1 MPVSSKARNRKHKK
15 EQFMKMSRLAITL
28 FGGALLFGSVVLA
41 GVANKTTLNVGEKIN
56 VQGKSLDPGAYKV
69 EWTGTGST
77 AQVSLLK
84 GKDVV
89 ATFPAQVTEESNKN
103 PDNAYGSVAGPDGS
117 RSLTAIYVGGQRTV
131 LQLDQA
137 AASQPSTT
145 QNAK

>member
-1 MPVSSKARNRKHKK
+1 
-15 EQFMKMSRLAITL
+15 MKMSRLAVTL

-41 GVANKTTLNVGEKIN
+41 GVANKATLSVDEKIN
-56 VQGKSLDPGAYKV
+56 VQGKSLDPGTYKV

-77 AQVSLLK
+77 VQVSLLH

-89 ATFPAQVTEESNKN
+89 ATFPAQLTEQSNKN

-117 RSLTAIYVGGQRTV
+117 RSLTTIYVGGQRTV
-131 LQLDQA
+131 LQLDQTA
-137 AASQPSTT
+137 ARQPSTS